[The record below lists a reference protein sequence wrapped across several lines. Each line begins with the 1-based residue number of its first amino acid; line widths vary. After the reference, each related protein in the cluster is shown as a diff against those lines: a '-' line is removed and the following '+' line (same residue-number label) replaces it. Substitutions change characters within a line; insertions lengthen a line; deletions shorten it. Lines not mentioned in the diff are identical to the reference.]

1 MECIDS
7 YSIKHIILKKRTAK
21 KPENSQKKLG
31 QRLLI
36 NLERTAY
43 MNFFRKEKQITETVC
58 RECGMEFSET
68 GRMLRHMIKAH
79 SKSGKGPSCK
89 C

>member
-1 MECIDS
+1 MA
-7 YSIKHIILKKRTAK
+7 TK
-21 KPENSQKKLG
+21 KPKNSQKKLG
-31 QRLLI
+31 QTLLI

-43 MNFFRKEKQITETVC
+43 MNFFRREKQVTETVC
-58 RECGMEFSET
+58 RECGMEFSEPE
-68 GRMLRHMIKAH
+68 RMLRHMIKAH

>member
-1 MECIDS
+1 MEGIDS
-7 YSIKHIILKKRTAK
+7 HSLQHIILKKRPTK
-21 KPENSQKKLG
+21 KPKNSQKKLW

-43 MNFFRKEKQITETVC
+43 MNFFRRDKQVTETVC
-58 RECGMEFSET
+58 RECGMEFSEPE
-68 GRMLRHMIKAH
+68 RMLRHMIKAH